1 MSDRTRLLFNTR
13 TLNGCS
19 WNIYKN
25 YRWESYQVIMI
36 FKIVLAYFLML
47 LIEIS
52 PINTVYYTTKKYPP
66 KKFHE
71 EGTYFFI
78 LELIK

>member
-1 MSDRTRLLFNTR
+1 
-13 TLNGCS
+13 
-19 WNIYKN
+19 
-25 YRWESYQVIMI
+25 MI